1 MAVRGNIK
9 MKEKKSIG
17 IALIVIFLVFAGAL
31 GLYGRKKGAEAE
43 GLEVIPTPVAV
54 SDSMTINE
62 PIPIPSQVPTSNP
75 VITNSLV
82 SELETVNPY
91 VPVSSVVPVQN
102 ADITNASVPE
112 PSDMPTFEPVIT
124 NISVPDKIAT
134 PTLEPVAAN
143 TPVPA
148 LTAVPTSTKQPTPI
162 NTPKPSKP
170 TNTPRPT
177 ATPFPTYNPEEYG
190 YTERVG
196 EWKYGEDITA
206 TLWWNGIKWENDG
219 KACVLVFEGTGET
232 WTKEESNRFYNRTSC
247 PWIGFENYAEY
258 IYEAVIG
265 EGITKISYLQL
276 PYAKHIILPNSINEI
291 GKHALSASK
300 IVSIV
305 IPKGVKRI
313 EDYAFYCSELTSVV
327 IPEGVEYIGTCAFDR
342 CHLTEINLPDSLKF
356 IGSAAFGIQHIINA
370 EENQVSEVVIP
381 AGVEKIGFGAFIG
394 RYGMKIY
401 LEGKDNDADFDKGW
415 NDDGFNRKIEVI
427 YNYKKE

>member
-54 SDSMTINE
+54 SDSMTTNE

-232 WTKEESNRFYNRTSC
+232 WTAKEAEIIYGVPSA
-247 PWIGFENYAEY
+247 PWIWIDEYADY
-258 IYEAVIG
+258 IVKAVIG
-265 EGITKISYLQL
+265 EGITKVIDLQL
-276 PYAKHIILPNSINEI
+276 YDTEYIMLPNSLKEI
-291 GKHALSASK
+291 GRYALSASK